1 MPDDDDRRADEDQS
15 PDELS
20 ELRRIAADLD
30 LAPDRERAGWSTPPA
45 ESWDRIA
52 MATGLAIKPAAS
64 SERRATRRDRTR
76 WVWVGAAAAAV
87 IALIVTTVA
96 ITNTR
101 EEPTLVASAALA
113 PLGPTGSGNAELV
126 EVDGDLQL
134 QVDTSNLDAGDG
146 FLELWVIDP
155 DVTKLVSLGP
165 LRADGRYDLPPGL
178 DPEEFPVVDVSVEPI
193 DGDPTHS
200 GDSLL
205 RGQLEF

>member
-1 MPDDDDRRADEDQS
+1 MPDDVHHRGDQQG

-30 LAPDRERAGWSTPPA
+30 LAPDRERTEWSSPPA

-52 MATGLAIKPAAS
+52 MAAGLTAEPAS
-64 SERRATRRDRTR
+64 LSERREARRGRSR
-76 WVWVGAAAAAV
+76 WAWVGAAAAAV
-87 IALIVTTVA
+87 IALVVTTIVV
-96 ITNTR
+96 TTTR
-101 EEPTLVASAALA
+101 SEPTLVASAALA
-113 PLGPTGSGNAELV
+113 PLGPAGSGNAELV
-126 EVDGDLQL
+126 EEDGELQL
-134 QVDTSNLDAGDG
+134 RVDTSELDAGDG

-165 LRADGRYDLPPGL
+165 IRADGRYDLPAGL
-178 DPEEFPVVDVSVEPI
+178 DPEDFPVVDVSVEPI